1 MSARPPAARGA
12 IGHVRATVARRKK
25 RAAREVSRARL
36 ERIRDVPPAG
46 GGLRAPWKRAGNPP
60 GSTGGARAPAASRG
74 VRGRGEAA
82 SLPLSLEDRADDR
95 ERLHEPLH
103 PPLALLDRDRVG
115 QR

>member
-60 GSTGGARAPAASRG
+60 GSTGGARAPPPSRG
-74 VRGRGEAA
+74 RRRRGGGAPPQPSRGE
-82 SLPLSLEDRADDR
+82 RR
-95 ERLHEPLH
+95 GG
-103 PPLALLDRDRVG
+103 RVRTRRPVTG
-115 QR
+115 P